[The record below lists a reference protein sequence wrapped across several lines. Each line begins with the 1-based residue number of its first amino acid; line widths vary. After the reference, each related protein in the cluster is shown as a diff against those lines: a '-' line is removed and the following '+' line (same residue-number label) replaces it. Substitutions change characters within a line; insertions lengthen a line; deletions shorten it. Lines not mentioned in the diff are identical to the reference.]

1 MPQKY
6 QTTWIL
12 IADGNRARIVKNDG
26 PGLGIDALEDQL
38 FESEHLRV
46 GDIMADKP
54 GRTYDSAGGGRHA
67 MEYSTDPVRQDER
80 AFAKSLIAKLEAGHR
95 KGAYQQLVLVAPPQM
110 LGDLRAELGDGLKAI
125 VHAEVNK
132 DLTHVPNGD
141 LAGHLDGVLT
151 L

>member
-1 MPQKY
+1 MPNKY

-26 PGLGIDALEDQL
+26 PGLGIDAVDDQL
-38 FESEHLRV
+38 YEREHHKTS
-46 GDIMADKP
+46 DIMADRP
-54 GRTYDSAGGGRHA
+54 GRSFDSAGSGRHA
-67 MEYSTDPVRQDER
+67 MEYSTDPER
-80 AFAKSLIAKLEAGHR
+80 VEQREFARTLVEALEAAHR
-95 KGAYQQLVLVAPPQM
+95 KDAFRQLVIVAPPQM
-110 LGDLRAELGDGLKAI
+110 LGDLRAELTDGLKTL

-141 LAGHLDGVLT
+141 LAVHLDGVLT